1 MNNLNIKTIGELKK
15 FLEENF
21 DDNDKVIGVLDVN
34 EDCIYESLDWEKT
47 EKGNLRINISK

>member
-21 DDNDKVIGVLDVN
+21 DDNDKVIGVLDIN